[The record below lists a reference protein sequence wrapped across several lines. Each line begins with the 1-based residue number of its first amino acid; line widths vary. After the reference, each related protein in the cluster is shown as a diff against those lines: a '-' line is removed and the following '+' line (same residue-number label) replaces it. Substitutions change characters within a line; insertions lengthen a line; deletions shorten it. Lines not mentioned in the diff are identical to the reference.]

1 MFGYVKIYKPEL
13 KVKDYEAYKAVYCS
27 LCRQLKK
34 DYGIFAPLTL
44 NYDFTLLALTR
55 MAFSEE
61 CPGFKSGR
69 CEYNPLKKCQKC
81 INGTAELEFAAA
93 SAMLMCYYKVQ
104 DDIEDSSFFKGLA
117 KRLLKPYFAV
127 KRKKA
132 MKKYA
137 QADAVIAK
145 AMAEQVK
152 TEKAKTDSIDAA
164 AHPSAYA
171 MGELLKIGFEGETA
185 EKLQRFGYLAGRW
198 VYFADALDDMESD
211 RKTNSYN
218 VFNNIGKEEAK
229 EKAKEKAV
237 KVLNLTAGELARQLE
252 EMKPKRFKDILENI
266 VFDGTEASVNTI
278 LGKEK
283 NKPTRRKRNE
293 QESL

>member
-27 LCRQLKK
+27 LCRQMKK

-104 DDIEDSSFFKGLA
+104 DDIEDSSFFKSLA
-117 KRLLKPYFAV
+117 KRLLKPYFAI

-137 QADAVIAK
+137 EADAVIAK
-145 AMAEQVK
+145 AMAEQIEIEREK
-152 TEKAKTDSIDAA
+152 TESIDAA
-164 AHPSAYA
+164 AHPGAAA
-171 MGELLKIGFEGETA
+171 MGELLKIGFAGETA
-185 EKLQRFGYLAGRW
+185 EELQRFGYLTGRW

-218 VFNNIGKEEAK
+218 VFNNISKEE
-229 EKAKEKAV
+229 AKEKAV

-252 EMKPKRFKDILENI
+252 EMKPKRFKEILENI
-266 VFDGTEASVNTI
+266 VFDGTEACVNTI

-283 NKPTRRKRNE
+283 NKPTRRRRNE